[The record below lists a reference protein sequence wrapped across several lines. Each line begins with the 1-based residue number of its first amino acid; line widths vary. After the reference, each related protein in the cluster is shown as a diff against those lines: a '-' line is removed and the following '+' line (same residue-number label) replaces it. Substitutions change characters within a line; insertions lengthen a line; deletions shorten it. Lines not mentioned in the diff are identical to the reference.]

1 MASFQAKTCWER
13 PRQSEN
19 ENYCF
24 DHFQPDPQ
32 QRIPKKIA
40 KKFKKLQNTI
50 IAYFPANAGQEKP
63 RKSENKNY
71 HSIIS
76 YPTPDRE
83 LKKKSSKKY
92 FEN

>member
-40 KKFKKLQNTI
+40 KKFKKLENPNMASFQAKI
-50 IAYFPANAGQEKP
+50 CWKRP
-63 RKSENKNY
+63 RKSENENY
-71 HSIIS
+71 CFDHFE
-76 YPTPDRE
+76 PDP
-83 LKKKSSKKY
+83 
-92 FEN
+92 